1 MPHPPPVPALPVSA
15 DHASHRNER
24 PSEVIMARRQP
35 SRTSLG
41 ECGRQDSNLQRPA
54 FQAGALP
61 DWSYDHAS
69 GRGWTR
75 TSDLL
80 FVRQALGLS
89 ELLARVRRWA
99 ELGSNQPPPPYQR
112 GARPTELPALDVSPP
127 MAASP
132 ASATQDPNWYRVIRS
147 KSSWS
152 AQPSRTSI
160 GISGQGLEP
169 RSPRSERDV
178 LPLDDP
184 EPSLR
189 ELVALS
195 H

>member
-1 MPHPPPVPALPVSA
+1 MPHPPPIPALPVSA
-15 DHASHRNER
+15 DHASHRSER

-61 DWSYDHAS
+61 VWSYDHAS

-132 ASATQDPNWYRVIRS
+132 ASATQDPKLIPRYPIEVIMARRS
-147 KSSWS
+147 RAGLRS
-152 AQPSRTSI
+152 AFRDKDSNLDLHVQSVTSF
-160 GISGQGLEP
+160 
-169 RSPRSERDV
+169 R
-178 LPLDDP
+178 
-184 EPSLR
+184 
-189 ELVALS
+189 
-195 H
+195 

>member
-1 MPHPPPVPALPVSA
+1 MPHPPIPALPVSA

-112 GARPTELPALDVSPP
+112 GARPTELPALDVFAAQCRLRRRRPP
-127 MAASP
+127 W
-132 ASATQDPNWYRVIRS
+132 TR
-147 KSSWS
+147 
-152 AQPSRTSI
+152 I
-160 GISGQGLEP
+160 GT
-169 RSPRSERDV
+169 
-178 LPLDDP
+178 
-184 EPSLR
+184 
-189 ELVALS
+189 ALS
-195 H
+195 DRGHHGRRSRAGLRSAFRDKDSNLDLHVQSVTSFR